1 MTPLV
6 EFRNIVKT
14 FGGVHAVEN
23 VSLDLGEGEV
33 LGLLGHNGAG
43 KSTLIKILSGVFT
56 ADSGEIRFAG
66 RPVAI
71 RSTRDAKS
79 LGIETIYQT
88 LALSE
93 NLDAVANLFL
103 GRELAGWFGF
113 MDEEAMEEETQT
125 TLQRLRLRLPHLS
138 NLVASLSGG
147 QRQAVAIA
155 RAIHFN
161 AKVLIMDEPTAALG
175 PEETQKVGALISELS
190 RQGIGIILISHDIND
205 VFDLASRLAVMK
217 NGRLVGTVRT
227 ADVIQ
232 GRSARHDHR
241 GQTAATKSRLTVDAH
256 VHLWRLSR
264 GDNVALSPA
273 MTAIYKDREPADLKP
288 LIDAA
293 GVGRV
298 VVVQAAETL
307 AETLFTI
314 GLGRESCAGLPA
326 SWRGSS
332 WLRRRSKRKLPRSPG
347 TQSSKACARCE
358 TTTGASPGCSTAG
371 WNGAFR
377 RCRTTASRSMFWCK
391 TGGKFRW
398 RLLLAKRWPGL
409 SIVLDHCGKPDIANR
424 VFDPWAR
431 HVDELASLPNVVCKL
446 SGLLNCARSRSGRRG
461 SGSLRRGMFWTPSVP
476 AA

>member
-1 MTPLV
+1 MTPVV

-43 KSTLIKILSGVFT
+43 KSTLIKILSGVFS

-66 RPVAI
+66 TPVSI

-103 GRELAGWFGF
+103 GRELTGRFGF
-113 MDEEAMEEETQT
+113 MHEEAMEGQT
-125 TLQRLRLRLPHLS
+125 RRTLQRLRLRLPLLS
-138 NLVASLSGG
+138 SLVASLSGG

-217 NGRLVGTVRT
+217 NGRLVGCVRT
-227 ADVIQ
+227 EEVSQEDV
-232 GRSARHDHR
+232 
-241 GQTAATKSRLTVDAH
+241 L
-256 VHLWRLSR
+256 
-264 GDNVALSPA
+264 A
-273 MTAIYKDREPADLKP
+273 MI
-288 LIDAA
+288 IA
-293 GVGRV
+293 G
-298 VVVQAAETL
+298 
-307 AETLFTI
+307 
-314 GLGRESCAGLPA
+314 
-326 SWRGSS
+326 
-332 WLRRRSKRKLPRSPG
+332 KLP
-347 TQSSKACARCE
+347 Q
-358 TTTGASPGCSTAG
+358 
-371 WNGAFR
+371 
-377 RCRTTASRSMFWCK
+377 
-391 TGGKFRW
+391 
-398 RLLLAKRWPGL
+398 RLA
-409 SIVLDHCGKPDIANR
+409 
-424 VFDPWAR
+424 
-431 HVDELASLPNVVCKL
+431 
-446 SGLLNCARSRSGRRG
+446 
-461 SGSLRRGMFWTPSVP
+461 T
-476 AA
+476 

>member
-6 EFRNIVKT
+6 ELRNIVKT

-66 RPVAI
+66 KPVVI

-103 GRELAGWFGF
+103 GRELTGWFGF
-113 MDEEAMEEETQT
+113 MDEEAMEEETRT
-125 TLQRLRLRLPHLS
+125 TLQRLRLRLPYLS
-138 NLVASLSGG
+138 NLVSSFSGG

-217 NGRLVGTVRT
+217 NGRLVGTVANRGRH
-227 ADVIQ
+227 Q
-232 GRSARHDHR
+232 GRCARHDHR
-241 GQTAATKSRLTVDAH
+241 R
-256 VHLWRLSR
+256 
-264 GDNVALSPA
+264 
-273 MTAIYKDREPADLKP
+273 
-288 LIDAA
+288 
-293 GVGRV
+293 
-298 VVVQAAETL
+298 QAAADDGPT
-307 AETLFTI
+307 
-314 GLGRESCAGLPA
+314 
-326 SWRGSS
+326 
-332 WLRRRSKRKLPRSPG
+332 
-347 TQSSKACARCE
+347 
-358 TTTGASPGCSTAG
+358 
-371 WNGAFR
+371 
-377 RCRTTASRSMFWCK
+377 
-391 TGGKFRW
+391 
-398 RLLLAKRWPGL
+398 
-409 SIVLDHCGKPDIANR
+409 
-424 VFDPWAR
+424 
-431 HVDELASLPNVVCKL
+431 
-446 SGLLNCARSRSGRRG
+446 
-461 SGSLRRGMFWTPSVP
+461 
-476 AA
+476 